1 MGVFDK
7 LVAGSG
13 GVEGVSQ
20 SPEEVLLGRL
30 RTAFTADQI
39 VRCYR
44 SLLLARKTSTD
55 PKKAGL
61 RVPDHAV
68 RLAALKD
75 YMDRA
80 HGRSAREADAAPAP
94 PATLTDLVTEAARSA
109 SFRASLLEMLEKV
122 RAMG

>member
-1 MGVFDK
+1 MGTLVET
-7 LVAGSG
+7 VAGEG
-13 GVEGVSQ
+13 GREGASQ
-20 SPEEVLLGRL
+20 GPEEILLGRL

-80 HGRSAREADAAPAP
+80 HGRSAREADSAPARP
-94 PATLTDLVTEAARSA
+94 VTLEDLVTEAARSA
-109 SFRASLLEMLEKV
+109 SFRASLLQMLEKV
-122 RAMG
+122 R